1 MDHEALNDMKASEL
15 KIMCKGMGLRV
26 SGSKSELINRIIEA
40 SEPARKEESVPSMDQ
55 AIDALLDRHDK
66 STKEKKTETKTH
78 EIMDA
83 EIVEDTEVKSDESE
97 FEILLLDDDTE
108 EEKPLRELV
117 ENKTQ
122 EYSEKPEEEKIRTS
136 ASRKPSESSETN
148 NKIGNRLTIT
158 RMQLAAGINRGVVIE
173 RKFVDCSSKR
183 LVIHCPAS
191 KIWRFYTILNPTIY
205 HKC

>member
-26 SGSKSELINRIIEA
+26 SGNKSELINRIIEA

-66 STKEKKTETKTH
+66 STKEKKTEKKPH
-78 EIMDA
+78 EIMEA

-158 RMQLAAGINRGVVIE
+158 RMQLAAG
-173 RKFVDCSSKR
+173 
-183 LVIHCPAS
+183 
-191 KIWRFYTILNPTIY
+191 
-205 HKC
+205 